1 MREVEVDPI
10 PLARLE
16 ALLTPERVERLR
28 RHAVQAQQLLDGRVV
43 WNVNATAQGGGV
55 AEMLEAILAYARG
68 AHVDTRW
75 LTLTAD
81 HEFFTISKRVHNLL
95 HGTPGDAGELGEVE
109 RALYE
114 RVLGANLAELRDWV
128 RPGDIVLLHD
138 PQTAGLTE
146 GVRRLGA
153 HPIWRCH
160 IGRDTPN
167 ALTEKGWD
175 FLRPFLEPAD
185 GFIFSRAV
193 YAPDWVPPG
202 KLSVIPPSLD
212 PFTAKNEPMA
222 PAEVTATLHVT
233 GLVETKPVHARLRF
247 TRRDGSSGTVRQH
260 HGLLVD
266 GGEIPAAARLVLQ
279 VSRWDRLKDMQ
290 GVMIGFVEH
299 LHEMPKDAHLL
310 LAGPDVAG
318 VTDDPEGTAV
328 LAECM
333 ATWRDLPAR
342 ARHRVHLAALPMD
355 DVDENAYIVNA
366 LQRHAAVVV
375 QKSLVEGFGLTV
387 TEPMWKARPVVASA
401 VGGILDQIEDGVSGI
416 LLPDPTDY
424 GSLGKQVRE
433 LLYDEERATRLGE
446 AARVRVRDRFLG
458 DRHLIQYVDLFE
470 ALLNGQPPPAPGRP
484 G

>member
-28 RHAVQAQQLLDGRVV
+28 RYAVEGERLLARRVV

-68 AHVDTRW
+68 ARVDTRW

-81 HEFFTISKRVHNLL
+81 QDFFAITKRVHNLL
-95 HGTPGDAGELGEVE
+95 HGIPGDAGPLGDGE
-109 RALYE
+109 RAYYE
-114 RVLGANLAELRDWV
+114 KVLASNLEELTTRV

-138 PQTAGLTE
+138 PQTAGLAE
-146 GVRRLGA
+146 GLRRLGA
-153 HPIWRCH
+153 RVLWRCH

-167 ALTEKGWD
+167 ALTDQGWG
-175 FLRPFLEPAD
+175 FLRPYLEPAD

-193 YAPDWVPPG
+193 YAPAWMPHEEVW
-202 KLSVIPPSLD
+202 VIPPSLD
-212 PFTAKNEPMA
+212 PFTAKNEPME
-222 PAEVTATLHVT
+222 PQDVTATLHVA
-233 GLVETKPVHARLRF
+233 GLVEFERVHARLHF
-247 TRRDGSSGTVRQH
+247 TRRDGTIGTVRPH

-266 GGEIPAAARLVLQ
+266 GGEIPSTAQLVLQ

-290 GVMIGFVEH
+290 GVMIGFAEH
-299 LHEMPKDAHLL
+299 LHEMPEDAHLL

-318 VTDDPEGTAV
+318 VTDDPEGAAV
-328 LAECM
+328 LHECM
-333 ATWRDLPAR
+333 AAWRDLPAR
-342 ARHRVHLAALPMD
+342 ARRRVHLACLPMD
-355 DVDENAYIVNA
+355 DIDENAYIVNA

-401 VGGILDQIEDGVSGI
+401 VGGILDQIEDGISGV
-416 LLPDPTDY
+416 LLPDPTDF
-424 GSLGKQVRE
+424 GSLGKLVRE
-433 LLYDEERATRLGE
+433 LLYDAGTATRLGE
-446 AARVRVRDRFLG
+446 AARARVRDRFLG
-458 DRHLIQYVDLFE
+458 DRHLTQYVDLFE
-470 ALLNGQPPPAPGRP
+470 ALLSG
-484 G
+484 